1 MDNSREWR
9 VNEIN
14 AAKASELVAGIQ
26 EAGVAVIGARALKQR
41 LVEPGE
47 PALTVRAAIF
57 TAGAHGITFHA
68 DPGGIDQ
75 PALVETFAA
84 VVRPD
89 QAVEMVELL
98 SANLASQPAQNGNI
112 ATVNA
117 TPQPKENGTFEGIRS
132 LVRHMFPWAI
142 ALCLAALVY
151 VAFKHDLDKATKLGL
166 VMFTLL
172 TTAWFYST
180 KDTVHGPKFRN
191 MTRTVKINTVLR
203 LFGLCMS
210 VVAITYVLPN
220 LFR

>member
-1 MDNSREWR
+1 M
-9 VNEIN
+9 NEIN
-14 AAKASELVAGIQ
+14 AAQAAELVAGIQ

-47 PALTVRAAIF
+47 PALTVHAAIF

-75 PALVETFAA
+75 PALVETFSA

-89 QAVEMVELL
+89 QAVVMAELL
-98 SANLASQPAQNGNI
+98 SANLAGKPAQNGNI
-112 ATVNA
+112 ATARVNA
-117 TPQPKENGTFEGIRS
+117 PPHPKENGTFEGIRS

-151 VAFKHDLDKATKLGL
+151 IAFKHDLDKATKLGL

-172 TTAWFYST
+172 TTVWFYST

-191 MTRTVKINTVLR
+191 MTRTAKINTVLR

-210 VVAITYVLPN
+210 VAAISYVLPT